1 MRKLEKQNIVERLI
15 EFCEQKGSQTK
26 AATTLRV
33 SAATISQMINGNWEL
48 IKDEMWRTVSN
59 GIGMQGNDWVT
70 VETGGYKRM
79 TSVLQD
85 AQDNSLVMA
94 VIGDAGCGKTQAIE
108 HYVKNHRNA
117 YHLQCAE
124 YWNKKNFLHNLCL
137 QMGLRNTFGTVY
149 ELIEEIVRELEKQEN
164 PLIIVDEA
172 DKLSDVVLYFF
183 ITFYNRLEDHCGI
196 VLCAT
201 GYLKKRIIN
210 GERNERRGFSEI
222 HSRVGRNFIGMPQTT
237 SDDVAAICE
246 ANGVTDLGV
255 INTINNKC
263 DFDLRRVKRLVHAYK
278 QTMQSK

>member
-1 MRKLEKQNIVERLI
+1 M
-15 EFCEQKGSQTK
+15 EFCDQKGSQAK
-26 AATTLRV
+26 AAAALKV
-33 SAATISQMINGNWEL
+33 SNATVSQMINGNWEL

-59 GIGMQGNDWVT
+59 GIGMQGGNWAT
-70 VETGGYKRM
+70 VATGGYKRM
-79 TSVLQD
+79 TSVLED
-85 AQDNSLVMA
+85 AQENSLVMA

-124 YWNKKNFLHNLCL
+124 YWNKKNFLQNLCQ
-137 QMGLRNTFGTVY
+137 QMGMRNTYGTVY
-149 ELIEEIVRELEKQEN
+149 DLIEDIVRELEKEDR

-201 GYLKKRIIN
+201 GYLKKRIIA
-210 GERNERRGFSEI
+210 GERNERKGFAEI

-237 SDDVAAICE
+237 SEDIAAICE
-246 ANGVTDLGV
+246 ANGVDDLNA
-255 INTINNKC
+255 INTICKKS

-278 QTMQSK
+278 QSN

>member
-1 MRKLEKQNIVERLI
+1 MRKLEKQTIVERLI
-15 EFCEQKGSQTK
+15 EFCDQKGSQAK
-26 AATTLRV
+26 AAAALKV
-33 SAATISQMINGNWEL
+33 SNATVSQMINGNWEL

-59 GIGMQGNDWVT
+59 GIGMQGGNWAT
-70 VETGGYKRM
+70 VATGGYKRM
-79 TSVLQD
+79 TSVLED
-85 AQDNSLVMA
+85 AQENSLVMA

-124 YWNKKNFLHNLCL
+124 YWNKKNFLQNLCQ
-137 QMGLRNTFGTVY
+137 QMGMRNTYGTVY
-149 ELIEEIVRELEKQEN
+149 DLIEDIVRELEKEDR

-201 GYLKKRIIN
+201 GYLKKRIIA
-210 GERNERRGFSEI
+210 GERNERKGFAEI

-237 SDDVAAICE
+237 SEDIAAICE
-246 ANGVTDLGV
+246 ANGVEDLNA
-255 INTINNKC
+255 INTICKKS

-278 QTMQSK
+278 QSN

>member
-1 MRKLEKQNIVERLI
+1 MRKLEKQTIVERLI
-15 EFCEQKGSQTK
+15 EFCDQKGSQAK
-26 AATTLRV
+26 AAAALKV
-33 SAATISQMINGNWEL
+33 SNATVSQMINGNWEL

-59 GIGMQGNDWVT
+59 GIGMQGGNWAT
-70 VETGGYKRM
+70 VATGGYKRM
-79 TSVLQD
+79 TSVLED
-85 AQDNSLVMA
+85 AQENSLVMA

-124 YWNKKNFLHNLCL
+124 YWNKKNFLQNLCQ
-137 QMGLRNTFGTVY
+137 QMGMRNTYGTVY
-149 ELIEEIVRELEKQEN
+149 DLIEDIVRELEKEDR

-201 GYLKKRIIN
+201 GYLKKRIIA
-210 GERNERRGFSEI
+210 GERNERKGFAEI

-237 SDDVAAICE
+237 SEDIAAICE
-246 ANGVTDLGV
+246 ANGVDDLNA
-255 INTINNKC
+255 INTICKKS

-278 QTMQSK
+278 QSK

>member
-1 MRKLEKQNIVERLI
+1 MRKLEKQTIVERLM
-15 EFCEQKGSQTK
+15 EFCDQKGSQAK
-26 AATTLRV
+26 AAAVLKV
-33 SAATISQMINGNWEL
+33 SNATISQMINGNWEL

-59 GIGMQGNDWVT
+59 GIGMQGSDWAT
-70 VETGGYKRM
+70 VATGGYKRM
-79 TSVLQD
+79 TSVLED
-85 AQDNSLVMA
+85 AQTNSLVMA

-124 YWNKKNFLHNLCL
+124 YWNKKNFLQNLCQ
-137 QMGLRNTFGTVY
+137 QMGMRNTYGTVY
-149 ELIEEIVRELEKQEN
+149 DLIEDIVRELEKQDR

-201 GYLKKRIIN
+201 GYLKKRIIA
-210 GERNERRGFSEI
+210 GERNERKGFAEI

-237 SDDVAAICE
+237 SEDIAAICE
-246 ANGVTDLGV
+246 ANGVDDLNA
-255 INTINNKC
+255 INAICKKS

-278 QTMQSK
+278 QSN

>member
-1 MRKLEKQNIVERLI
+1 MRKLEKQTIVERLI
-15 EFCEQKGSQTK
+15 EFCDQKGSQAK
-26 AATTLRV
+26 AAAALKV
-33 SAATISQMINGNWEL
+33 SNATVSQMINGNWEL

-59 GIGMQGNDWVT
+59 GIGMQGGNWAT
-70 VETGGYKRM
+70 VATGGYKRM
-79 TSVLQD
+79 TSVLED
-85 AQDNSLVMA
+85 AQENSLVMA

-124 YWNKKNFLHNLCL
+124 YWNKKNFLQNLCQ
-137 QMGLRNTFGTVY
+137 QMGMRNTYGTVY
-149 ELIEEIVRELEKQEN
+149 DLIEDIVRELEKQDS

-201 GYLKKRIIN
+201 GYLKKRIIA
-210 GERNERRGFSEI
+210 GERNERKGFAEI

-237 SDDVAAICE
+237 SEDIAAICE
-246 ANGVTDLGV
+246 ANGVDDLNA
-255 INTINNKC
+255 INTFCKKS

-278 QTMQSK
+278 QSN

>member
-1 MRKLEKQNIVERLI
+1 MRKLEKQTIVERLI
-15 EFCEQKGSQTK
+15 EFCDQKGSQAK
-26 AATTLRV
+26 AAAALKV
-33 SAATISQMINGNWEL
+33 SNATVSQLINGNWEL

-59 GIGMQGNDWVT
+59 GIGMQGGNWAT
-70 VETGGYKRM
+70 VATGGYKRM
-79 TSVLQD
+79 TSVLED
-85 AQDNSLVMA
+85 AQENSLVMA

-124 YWNKKNFLHNLCL
+124 YWNKKNFLQNLCQ
-137 QMGLRNTFGTVY
+137 QMGMRNTYGTVY
-149 ELIEEIVRELEKQEN
+149 DLIEDIVRELEKQDS

-201 GYLKKRIIN
+201 GYLKKRIIA
-210 GERNERRGFSEI
+210 GERNERKGFAEI

-237 SDDVAAICE
+237 SEDIAAICE
-246 ANGVTDLGV
+246 ANGVDDLNA
-255 INTINNKC
+255 INTICKKS

-278 QTMQSK
+278 QSN

>member
-1 MRKLEKQNIVERLI
+1 M
-15 EFCEQKGSQTK
+15 EFCDQKGSQAK
-26 AATTLRV
+26 AAAVLKV
-33 SAATISQMINGNWEL
+33 SNATVSQMINGNWEL

-59 GIGMQGNDWVT
+59 GIGMQGGDWAT
-70 VETGGYKRM
+70 VATGGYKRM
-79 TSVLQD
+79 TSVLED
-85 AQDNSLVMA
+85 AQENSLVMA

-124 YWNKKNFLHNLCL
+124 YWNKKNFLQNLCQ
-137 QMGLRNTFGTVY
+137 QMGMRNTYGTVY
-149 ELIEEIVRELEKQEN
+149 DLIEDIVRELEKQDS

-201 GYLKKRIIN
+201 GYLKKRIIA
-210 GERNERRGFSEI
+210 GERNERKGFAEI

-237 SDDVAAICE
+237 SEDIAAICE
-246 ANGVTDLGV
+246 ANGVDDLNA
-255 INTINNKC
+255 INTICKKS

-278 QTMQSK
+278 QSN

>member
-1 MRKLEKQNIVERLI
+1 MRKLEKQTIVERLI
-15 EFCEQKGSQTK
+15 EFCDQKGSQAK
-26 AATTLRV
+26 AAAALKV
-33 SAATISQMINGNWEL
+33 SNATVSQMINGNWEL

-59 GIGMQGNDWVT
+59 GIGMQGGNWAT
-70 VETGGYKRM
+70 VATGGYKRM
-79 TSVLQD
+79 TSVLED
-85 AQDNSLVMA
+85 AQANSLVMA

-124 YWNKKNFLHNLCL
+124 YWNKKNFLQNLCQ
-137 QMGLRNTFGTVY
+137 QMGMRNTYGTVY
-149 ELIEEIVRELEKQEN
+149 DLIEDIVRELEKEDS

-201 GYLKKRIIN
+201 GYLKKRIIA
-210 GERNERRGFSEI
+210 GERNERKGFAEI

-237 SDDVAAICE
+237 SEDIAAICE
-246 ANGVTDLGV
+246 ANGVDDLNA
-255 INTINNKC
+255 INTICKKS

-278 QTMQSK
+278 QSN